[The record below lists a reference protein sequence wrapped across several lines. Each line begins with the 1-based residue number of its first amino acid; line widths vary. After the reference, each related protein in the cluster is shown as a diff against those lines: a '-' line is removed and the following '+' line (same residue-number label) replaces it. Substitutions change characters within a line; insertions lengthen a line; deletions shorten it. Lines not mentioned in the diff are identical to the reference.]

1 MDSNGSSKGL
11 MTKNTLDSQGCT
23 NISDLSRCHFDKGL
37 VFIKQRD
44 IILTTDTWTIAV
56 TVGTE
61 DYDDILF
68 QVSNLFK
75 YLKGLETS
83 SNSTDIKFLI
93 PSFELIHFCLLY
105 TSRCV

>member
-1 MDSNGSSKGL
+1 M
-11 MTKNTLDSQGCT
+11 
-23 NISDLSRCHFDKGL
+23 
-37 VFIKQRD
+37 
-44 IILTTDTWTIAV
+44 TTDTWTIAV

-93 PSFELIHFCLLY
+93 PSFELIRLQSKLKSTQNQVDNLKLLLP
-105 TSRCV
+105 TSRTKRV